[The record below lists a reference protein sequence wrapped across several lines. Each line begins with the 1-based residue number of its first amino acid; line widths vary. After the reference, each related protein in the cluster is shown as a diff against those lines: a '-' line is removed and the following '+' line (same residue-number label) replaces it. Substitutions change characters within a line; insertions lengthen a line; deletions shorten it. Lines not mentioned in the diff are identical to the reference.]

1 MNNPFINNILLFIG
15 LLFFQILIFNNIN
28 LFGYLNP
35 YPYVA
40 FVFLFPYRK
49 ERSAL
54 LISSF
59 LLGLTLDFFSDS
71 GGVHAASLLFT
82 AYIRLNFVRL
92 ILRKFESEYSNF
104 QLNTIS
110 NDKLVIF
117 FFVLILIHHFIM
129 FSLEYFDFYAF
140 WLILKRTIL
149 SSIFTLLVVTFGYY
163 LFVNKKK

>member
-1 MNNPFINNILLFIG
+1 MG

-40 FVFLFPYRK
+40 YVMLFPYRK

-59 LLGLTLDFFSDS
+59 LLGLSLDFFTDS
-71 GGVHAASLLFT
+71 GGVHAASLLFI
-82 AYIRLNFVRL
+82 AYFRLVFVRL
-92 ILRKFESEYSNF
+92 ILRKFESEYFSF
-104 QLNTIS
+104 QLKTIS
-110 NDKLVIF
+110 VDKLILF
-117 FFVLILIHHFIM
+117 FFVLILIHHFLM
-129 FSLEYFDFYAF
+129 FSLEFFDINSI
-140 WLILKRTIL
+140 WPIIKRTIL
-149 SSIFTLLVVTFGYY
+149 SSIFTLLVVIFGYY

>member
-54 LISSF
+54 LILSF

-82 AYIRLNFVRL
+82 SYIRLKFVRL
-92 ILRKFESEYSNF
+92 ILRKFESEYF
-104 QLNTIS
+104 TFKLNTIS
-110 NDKLVIF
+110 NDKLIVF
-117 FFVLILIHHFIM
+117 FFVLILIHHFTM

-140 WLILKRTIL
+140 WTILKRAIL